1 MKKMY
6 WVGKYTG
13 NTKMSRAVVDDEAY
27 KELVC
32 AMLRETVKEYFE
44 LGTTAEK
51 KAVIIKDLRSE
62 YCEFISGGLSVYLA
76 EQLVKNPEA
85 VHERFRKEYYDDLD
99 EETEQPLVDYD
110 DLLMEMQEQM

>member
-6 WVGKYTG
+6 WAGKYTG
-13 NTKMSRAVVDDEAY
+13 NTKQTKPEVDDEAY

-44 LGTTAEK
+44 EDTTAEK
-51 KAVIIKDLRSE
+51 RAVIIEDLRSE
-62 YCEFISGGLSVYLA
+62 YCDFISGGLSIYLA
-76 EQLVKNPEA
+76 EQLLKNPEA
-85 VHERFRKEYYDDLD
+85 FHERFRKEYGDDLD
-99 EETEQPLVDYD
+99 EEPEQPLVDYD